1 MCEETDDGNY
11 IYYSGEF
18 QNPIDA
24 QNHLNNIK
32 KLGYKNSCII
42 KKSKMQINKE
52 YKRVTTH
59 SLLEMKISG
68 ERYLC

>member
-1 MCEETDDGNY
+1 MKIQQNNQIKINNKIWYEETDDGNY

-32 KLGYKNSCII
+32 KLGYKNSYVII
-42 KKSKMQINKE
+42 KE
-52 YKRVTTH
+52 
-59 SLLEMKISG
+59 E
-68 ERYLC
+68 